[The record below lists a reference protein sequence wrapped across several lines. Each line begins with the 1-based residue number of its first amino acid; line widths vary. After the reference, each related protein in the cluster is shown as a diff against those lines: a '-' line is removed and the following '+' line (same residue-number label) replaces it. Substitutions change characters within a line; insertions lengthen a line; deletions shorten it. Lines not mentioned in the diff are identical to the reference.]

1 MSAQL
6 VLSNVVSR
14 PMRSLATALAVGVEV
29 ALILLL
35 VGLSTGMIR
44 ENSRRMAGVGADIVL
59 QPPNSSLVLAA
70 STGAMS
76 VKIADLVSRIEGV
89 KAVAPVYLQFNTSGG
104 MGLVWGIDQESF
116 SRITQGFVYREGT
129 GFQGPDDVI
138 IDDIYADGRELRLG
152 DDLKLMNHS
161 FRVAG
166 IVEHGKGSR
175 VFIPL
180 DTMQRLV
187 GTPGQATMMMI
198 KCQRQSDIA
207 GVQSELGRRLKSYPT
222 FDMSSFAAHIEEA
235 NRDFGPLK
243 YFTNTVVF
251 IATLIGFFIIFLS
264 MYTAI
269 TERTHEIGILKS
281 LGAPQGYISLLFLK
295 EALALGGLGFVLG
308 LGLTF
313 GGRFFFQL
321 LMPTLQHKLPPE
333 WLLYTGL
340 LALFS
345 ASLGALYP
353 ALRAARQDP
362 IEALAYE

>member
-1 MSAQL
+1 M
-6 VLSNVVSR
+6 LSNVVSR

-35 VGLSTGMIR
+35 VGLSNGMIR
-44 ENSRRMAGVGADIVL
+44 ENSKRMAGVGADIVL

-76 VKIADLVSRIEGV
+76 VKIAGLVSGIEKV
-89 KAVAPVYLQFNTSGG
+89 KAVAPVYLQLNTSGG
-104 MGLVWGIDQESF
+104 MGLVWGIDLESF
-116 SRITQGFVYREGT
+116 ERITQGFIYLEGR

-138 IDDIYADGRELRLG
+138 IDDIYAHGRELRLG
-152 DDLKLMNHS
+152 DEVKLMNHS

-175 VFIPL
+175 VFIPIG
-180 DTMQRLV
+180 TMQELV
-187 GTPGQATMMMI
+187 GTPEQATMMLI
-198 KCQRQSDIA
+198 KCHQPSDIPEVTA
-207 GVQSELGRRLKSYPT
+207 ELERRLKSYPV
-222 FDMSSFAAHIEEA
+222 FDMSSFADHMEAA

-243 YFTNTVVF
+243 FFTNTVVF

-264 MYTAI
+264 MYTAT

-281 LGAPQGYISLLFLK
+281 LGAPRGYISLLFLK
-295 EALALGGLGFVLG
+295 EALALGGLGFLLG

-313 GGRFFFQL
+313 GGRLFFQL
-321 LMPTLQHKLPPE
+321 LMPTLQHQLPSE
-333 WLLYTGL
+333 WLLYTGT

-353 ALRAARQDP
+353 ALRASKQDP

>member
-1 MSAQL
+1 M
-6 VLSNVVSR
+6 LSNVVSR

-35 VGLSTGMIR
+35 VGLSNGMIR
-44 ENSRRMAGVGADIVL
+44 ENSKRMAGVGADIVL

-76 VKIADLVSRIEGV
+76 VKIAGLVSGIEKV
-89 KAVAPVYLQFNTSGG
+89 KAVAPVYLQLNTSGG
-104 MGLVWGIDQESF
+104 MGLVWGIDLESF
-116 SRITQGFVYREGT
+116 ERITQGFIYLEGR

-138 IDDIYADGRELRLG
+138 IDDIYAHGRELRLG
-152 DDLKLMNHS
+152 DEVKLMNHS

-175 VFIPL
+175 VFIPIG
-180 DTMQRLV
+180 TMQELV
-187 GTPGQATMMMI
+187 GTPEQATMMLI
-198 KCQRQSDIA
+198 KCQQPSDIPEVTA
-207 GVQSELGRRLKSYPT
+207 ALERRLKSYPV
-222 FDMSSFAAHIEEA
+222 FDMSSFADHMEAA

-243 YFTNTVVF
+243 FFTNTVVF

-264 MYTAI
+264 MYTAT

-281 LGAPQGYISLLFLK
+281 LGAPRGYISLLFLK
-295 EALALGGLGFVLG
+295 EALALGGLGFLLG

-313 GGRFFFQL
+313 GGRLFFQL
-321 LMPTLQHKLPPE
+321 LMPTLQHQLPAE
-333 WLLYTGL
+333 WLLYTGT

-353 ALRAARQDP
+353 ALRASKQDP

>member
-1 MSAQL
+1 VSSQL
-6 VLSNVVSR
+6 ILSNVVSR

-44 ENSRRMAGVGADIVL
+44 ENSKRMSGVGADIVL

-76 VKIADLVSRIEGV
+76 VKIADLVSGIEGV
-89 KAVAPVYLQFNTSGG
+89 KAVAPVYLQLNTSGG
-104 MGLVWGIDQESF
+104 LGLVWGIDQESF
-116 SRITQGFVYREGT
+116 NGITQGFVYREGR

-138 IDDIYADGRELRLG
+138 VDDIYADARELRLG
-152 DDLKLMNHS
+152 EEITLMNRS
-161 FRVAG
+161 FRIAG

-175 VFIPL
+175 LFIPL
-180 DTMQRLV
+180 GTMQRLV

-198 KCQRQSDIA
+198 KCHDKSDIP
-207 GVQSELGRRLKSYPT
+207 GVKAELEGRLKSYPI
-222 FDMSSFAAHIEEA
+222 FDMSSFAAHLEEA
-235 NRDFGPLK
+235 NRDFGPIK
-243 YFTNTVVF
+243 FFTRTVVF

-295 EALALGGLGFVLG
+295 EALVLGGLGFVLG

-321 LMPTLQHKLPPE
+321 LMPTLQHQLPPE
-333 WLLYTGL
+333 WLLYTGI

>member
-1 MSAQL
+1 M
-6 VLSNVVSR
+6 LSNVVSR

-29 ALILLL
+29 ALILMLIS
-35 VGLSTGMIR
+35 LSSGMIG
-44 ENSRRMAGVGADIVL
+44 ENSKRMAGVGADIVL

-76 VKIADLVSRIEGV
+76 VKIADLVSGIEKV
-89 KAVAPVYLQFNTSGG
+89 KAVAPVYLQLNTSGG
-104 MGLVWGIDQESF
+104 MGLIWGIDLESF
-116 SRITQGFVYREGT
+116 ERITQGFIFLEGN

-138 IDDIYADGRELRLG
+138 IDDIYAHGRELLLG
-152 DDLKLMNHS
+152 DEVKLMNHS

-175 VFIPL
+175 VFIPIG
-180 DTMQRLV
+180 TMQDLV
-187 GTPGQATMMMI
+187 GTPGQATMMLI
-198 KCQRQSDIA
+198 KCHQPSDIPEVKA
-207 GVQSELGRRLKSYPT
+207 ELERRLKSYPV
-222 FDMSSFAAHIEEA
+222 FDMSSFAAHMETA

-243 YFTNTVVF
+243 FFTNTVVF

-264 MYTAI
+264 MYTAT

-281 LGAPQGYISLLFLK
+281 LGAPQGYIALLFLK
-295 EALALGGLGFVLG
+295 EALALGGLGFLLG

-321 LMPTLQHKLPPE
+321 LMPTLQHQLPPE
-333 WLLYTGL
+333 WLLYTGM

-353 ALRAARQDP
+353 AMRAARQDP

>member
-1 MSAQL
+1 M
-6 VLSNVVSR
+6 LSNVVSR

-35 VGLSTGMIR
+35 VGLSNGMIR
-44 ENSRRMAGVGADIVL
+44 ENSKRMAGVGADIVL

-76 VKIADLVSRIEGV
+76 VKIAGLVSGIEKV
-89 KAVAPVYLQFNTSGG
+89 KAVAPVYLQLNTSGG
-104 MGLVWGIDQESF
+104 MGLVWGIDLESF
-116 SRITQGFVYREGT
+116 ERITQGFIYLEGR

-138 IDDIYADGRELRLG
+138 IDDIYAHGRELRLG
-152 DDLKLMNHS
+152 DEVKLMNHS

-175 VFIPL
+175 VFIPIG
-180 DTMQRLV
+180 TMQELV
-187 GTPGQATMMMI
+187 GTPEQATMMLI
-198 KCQRQSDIA
+198 KCHQPSDIPEVTA
-207 GVQSELGRRLKSYPT
+207 ELERRLKSYPV
-222 FDMSSFAAHIEEA
+222 FDMSSFADHMEAA

-243 YFTNTVVF
+243 FFTNTVVF

-264 MYTAI
+264 MYTAT

-281 LGAPQGYISLLFLK
+281 LGAPRGYISLLFLK
-295 EALALGGLGFVLG
+295 EALALGGLGFLLG

-313 GGRFFFQL
+313 GGRLFFQL
-321 LMPTLQHKLPPE
+321 LMPTLQHQLPAE
-333 WLLYTGL
+333 WLLYTGT

-353 ALRAARQDP
+353 ALRASKQDP

>member
-6 VLSNVVSR
+6 VLSNVISR

-29 ALILLL
+29 ALILLI
-35 VGLSTGMIR
+35 VGLSSGMIR
-44 ENSRRMAGVGADIVL
+44 ENSKRIAGVGADIVL

-76 VKIADLVSRIEGV
+76 VKIADLVSEIKGV
-89 KAVAPVYLQFNTSGG
+89 RAVAPVYLQFNTSGG
-104 MGLVWGIDQESF
+104 LGLIWGIDLESF
-116 SRITQGFVYREGT
+116 DRITQGFIFLAGG
-129 GFQGPDDVI
+129 GFQGPNDVI
-138 IDDIYADGRELRLG
+138 IDDIYAPGKDLSLG
-152 DDLKLMNHS
+152 DEVKLMNHS
-161 FRVAG
+161 FRVGG

-175 VFIPL
+175 VFIPIG
-180 DTMQRLV
+180 TMQNLV
-187 GTPGQATMMMI
+187 GTPGQSTMMLI
-198 KCQRQSDIA
+198 KCHQTSDIP
-207 GVQSELGRRLKSYPT
+207 GVKAELDRLLKSYPA
-222 FDMSSFAAHIEEA
+222 FDMSSFAAHIEAA
-235 NRDFGPLK
+235 NRDFGPLQ
-243 YFTNTVVF
+243 FFNRTVVL

-295 EALALGGLGFVLG
+295 EALVLGGLGFLLG

-313 GGRFFFQL
+313 AGRFLFQL
-321 LMPTLQHKLPPE
+321 MIPTLQHSLPPE
-333 WLLYTGL
+333 WLLYTGS

>member
-1 MSAQL
+1 MSIQL
-6 VLSNVVSR
+6 VISNVVSR
-14 PMRSLATALAVGVEV
+14 PMRSLATSLAVGVEV
-29 ALILLL
+29 SLILLL
-35 VGLSTGMIR
+35 VGLSNGMIR
-44 ENSRRMAGVGADIVL
+44 ENSKRITGLGADIVL

-76 VKIADLVSRIEGV
+76 VKIADLVSEIEEV

-104 MGLVWGIDQESF
+104 LGLIWGIDQESF
-116 SRITQGFVYREGT
+116 NRITQGFIYIEGK
-129 GFQGPDDVI
+129 GLESPNEVI
-138 IDDIYADGRELRLG
+138 IDDIYAQGKDLRLG
-152 DDLKLMNHS
+152 DDVKLMNHS

-175 VFIPL
+175 VFIPIR
-180 DTMQRLV
+180 TMQELV
-187 GTPGQATMMMI
+187 GTPGQATMMLI
-198 KCQRQSDIA
+198 KCHQTSDISK
-207 GVQSELGRRLKSYPT
+207 VKVELERLLKSYPA
-222 FDMSSFAAHIEEA
+222 FDMSSFAAQIEAA

-243 YFTNTVVF
+243 YFTRTVVF

-281 LGAPQGYISLLFLK
+281 LGAPQGYISFLFLK
-295 EALALGGLGFVLG
+295 EALVLGGLGFLLG

-313 GGRFFFQL
+313 GGRFLFL
-321 LMPTLQHKLPPE
+321 LLIPTLQHQLPQE
-333 WLLYTGL
+333 WILYTGL

-362 IEALAYE
+362 IEAMAYD

>member
-6 VLSNVVSR
+6 VMSNVRSR

-35 VGLSTGMIR
+35 VSLSSGMLR
-44 ENSRRMAGVGADIVL
+44 ENSKRISGVGADIVL

-76 VKIADLVSRIEGV
+76 VKIADLVSRIEKV
-89 KAVAPVYLQFNTSGG
+89 KAVAPVYLQLNTSGG
-104 MGLVWGIDQESF
+104 LGLVWGIDLESF
-116 SRITQGFVYREGT
+116 DRITQGFIYLEGR
-129 GFQGPDDVI
+129 GFQGPNDVI
-138 IDDIYADGRELRLG
+138 IDDVYAEGRELRLG
-152 DDLKLMNHS
+152 DEVKLMNHA

-175 VFIPL
+175 VFIPIG
-180 DTMQRLV
+180 TMQELV
-187 GTPGQATMMMI
+187 GTPRQATLMLI
-198 KCQRQSDIA
+198 TCHQPSDIPQVTA
-207 GVQSELGRRLKSYPT
+207 ELERRLKSYPV
-222 FDMSSFAAHIEEA
+222 FDMSSFAAHVEEA
-235 NRDFGPLK
+235 NRDFGPIK
-243 YFTNTVVF
+243 FFTNTVVF

-264 MYTAI
+264 MYTAT

-281 LGAPQGYISLLFLK
+281 LGANQGYISLLFLK
-295 EALALGGLGFVLG
+295 EALVLGGLGFVLG

-313 GGRFFFQL
+313 GGRLFFQW
-321 LMPTLQHKLPPE
+321 LMPTLHHQLPLQ
-333 WLLYTGL
+333 WLLFTGF

-345 ASLGALYP
+345 AGLGAFYP